1 MSNTIFFL
9 FTVLGFFLFA
19 NLMIAMFGS
28 TYTKIEEESYTFWAT
43 NRAHLV
49 ISLINRPYIPP
60 LNIVEVM
67 FKMIGWVTSKC
78 KPKNKSVDSR
88 RRQVDRMLQRL
99 PTRKRLHVK
108 QLIEGNQS
116 TMPPCLCHHAYAT
129 MPMPPCLCT
138 CLCTCIWRC
147 THLQERT
154 RTTLSSYQ
162 KSCSRR
168 NSTDDTTK
176 LLPYQRRR
184 QRRRQHKCHYNI
196 SVIVT

>member
-1 MSNTIFFL
+1 MVMFGAFERAFLATESLMSNTIFFL

-129 MPMPPCLCT
+129 MPM
-138 CLCTCIWRC
+138 
-147 THLQERT
+147 HMYMEMY
-154 RTTLSSYQ
+154 TLAGKDEDNVKQLPEKSQSSKFDGRHNEAIAIPTPTAASQ
-162 KSCSRR
+162 A
-168 NSTDDTTK
+168 T
-176 LLPYQRRR
+176 
-184 QRRRQHKCHYNI
+184 
-196 SVIVT
+196 